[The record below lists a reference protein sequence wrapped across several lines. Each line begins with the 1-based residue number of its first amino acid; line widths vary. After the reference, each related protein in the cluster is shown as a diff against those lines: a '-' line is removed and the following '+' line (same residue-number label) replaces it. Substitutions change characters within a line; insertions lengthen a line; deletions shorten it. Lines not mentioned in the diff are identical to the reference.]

1 DPAARVSGFGGRRM
15 LAARADLLFPL
26 TDLAVMGL
34 VRVLANLRTFFR
46 LGRQAEAFF
55 HTDRP
60 DAVVL
65 IDYPGFNFALAK
77 RAHAAGLPLEVHG
90 GRTPELIELAD
101 ACVSVAGSVG
111 LELLYR
117 LKPTVVVYRL
127 GRVMNFVLRRLVHVR
142 FMSLVNLLADDEV
155 YPEFATPRD
164 ESGAIAGH
172 VLRWLS
178 DPAARSATVARLR
191 ALR

>member
-1 DPAARVSGFGGRRM
+1 MS
-15 LAARADLLFPL
+15 
-26 TDLAVMGL
+26 
-34 VRVLANLRTFFR
+34 
-46 LGRQAEAFF
+46 
-55 HTDRP
+55 
-60 DAVVL
+60 
-65 IDYPGFNFALAK
+65 
-77 RAHAAGLPLEVHG
+77 
-90 GRTPELIELAD
+90 
-101 ACVSVAGSVG
+101 GSVG

-191 ALR
+191 ALRDAVAVPGACDRAAAFLTDAVGRRAAAAA

>member
-1 DPAARVSGFGGRRM
+1 MHLFLSAGEPSGDLHGANLIRAVRARDPAARVSGFGGRRM

-77 RAHAAGLPLEVHG
+77 RAHAAGIP
-90 GRTPELIELAD
+90 
-101 ACVSVAGSVG
+101 
-111 LELLYR
+111 
-117 LKPTVVVYRL
+117 VYYFVPPQIWAWRS
-127 GRVMNFVLRRLVHVR
+127 GRVRKVRR
-142 FMSLVNLLADDEV
+142 
-155 YPEFATPRD
+155 
-164 ESGAIAGH
+164 G
-172 VLRWLS
+172 
-178 DPAARSATVARLR
+178 
-191 ALR
+191 